1 MFYSYKSTT
10 NNVLIYRN
18 GEHVATASTY
28 NAAAEWVQKDREQ
41 RTVNTA

>member
-1 MFYSYKSTT
+1 MFYSYKSTS

-18 GEHVATASTY
+18 GVHVATASTY
-28 NAAAEWVQKDREQ
+28 NAAADWVKKDREH